1 MAQPTFILVHGAW
14 HGAWSWRDLGAEF
27 DRRGVAW
34 RALNLPSS
42 QRGGDPLA
50 DLDQDAARVAEVC
63 ELDGDVVLV
72 GHSYGGAVIS
82 EAAHLVTNLER
93 MVYIAALVPQ
103 VGQSATDASREV
115 KVRTQLDD
123 AMELE
128 GSYLRL
134 DPDKARGALYNDC
147 TREIG
152 DWATAQLSVQTLAS
166 FRSARRGG
174 DVPVASR
181 YILCRQDHAI
191 DPELQRVMARR
202 TDEVI
207 AIESGHCPFLS
218 QPGDLSELI
227 LAVATDEPAR
237 AN

>member
-1 MAQPTFILVHGAW
+1 MTQPTFILVHGAW

-27 DRRGVAW
+27 DRRGVTW

-50 DLDQDAARVAEVC
+50 DLDQDAVRVADACEV
-63 ELDGDVVLV
+63 DGDVVLV

-93 MVYIAALVPQ
+93 MVYVAALVPE

-115 KVRTQLDD
+115 RVRTELDA
-123 AMELE
+123 AMELD
-128 GSYLRL
+128 GDYIRL
-134 DPDKARGALYNDC
+134 DPTKAASALYHDC
-147 TREIG
+147 TREVS

-166 FRSARRGG
+166 FRSARKGV
-174 DVPVASR
+174 DVPVPSR
-181 YILCRQDHAI
+181 YILCRQDRAI
-191 DPELQRVMARR
+191 DPALQQVMARR
-202 TDEVI
+202 TNEVI

-218 QPGDLSELI
+218 RPSQLCEI
-227 LAVATDEPAR
+227 LLASSTDGAR
-237 AN
+237 SPN